1 MFIIEKK
8 TLDKNYLRIFFMQF
22 NDLTPLPQTFSSLI
36 KACDSF
42 TLIIGG
48 GGRDKITQFCKI
60 CKGFCQIL

>member
-22 NDLTPLPQTFSSLI
+22 NDLTPLPQTFPSLI

-48 GGRDKITQFCKI
+48 EARDEITQFCKI